1 MDTDIHTD
9 MAELLVAVEPA
20 GIHKPAA
27 VDMDMDIRKVLAVG
41 TAVSSGSAG

>member
-1 MDTDIHTD
+1 MDTGSRMD
-9 MAELLVAVEPA
+9 MAAVVAVEPA

-27 VDMDMDIRKVLAVG
+27 VDMDIRIRKVLAVG